1 MWKDGN
7 PKIEQVTLCKDY
19 KNGGLKNIGISFK
32 IIGLQSSWLK
42 QLYDSSTHSWE
53 LIPLHIITQ
62 KLGTFSISF
71 QPIHSSK
78 ENHAIFYIMSR
89 NIFKMEW

>member
-32 IIGLQSSWLK
+32 IIGLQSS
-42 QLYDSSTHSWE
+42 
-53 LIPLHIITQ
+53 
-62 KLGTFSISF
+62 
-71 QPIHSSK
+71 
-78 ENHAIFYIMSR
+78 
-89 NIFKMEW
+89 